1 MDNPFK
7 KFFPNHRDWL
17 QYTIAPCS
25 WW

>member
-7 KFFPNHRDWL
+7 TFFPNHRDWL